1 MSKIIADE
9 KLVEEVLSRGVEN
22 IYPDKESLKKLLMSG
37 KQIKIYCGFDPTAPT
52 LHMGNGIQIRKL
64 AKFLELGHEVIFLF
78 GDFTA
83 QIGDPTDKLAL
94 RKPLTHGQVLENA
107 KGYKQQISRIIDIKK
122 TNFRFLHNE
131 KWSNKLK
138 PVDLLE
144 LASHF
149 TVSRLLERDMF
160 QERIKSGREIHVHE
174 FLYPVFQAYDAVT
187 MGVDVQIGGND
198 QMFNMLAGRDLMK
211 KKKNKE
217 MFVLTTKLLV
227 DPTGKKMGKS
237 EGNMITLIDSPEDI
251 YGKVMSW
258 TDEMITTAF
267 EILTDVPMVEIEA
280 IGEQIKNGANPRDA
294 KMKLAYEVVKVYLGE
309 DGAKRAE
316 QSFKRVFQD
325 KEKPLEILEVKIS
338 ADKLQDGKIGVLDL
352 FVTAGLAQSNGEMRR
367 LIKEGAIRI
376 EDKVISQDD
385 LHISIPDEGLL
396 LQKGKRMFA
405 RVMVK

>member
-227 DPTGKKMGKS
+227 DPTGKKIFDFRFSNLEFRK
-237 EGNMITLIDSPEDI
+237 ID
-251 YGKVMSW
+251 K
-258 TDEMITTAF
+258 
-267 EILTDVPMVEIEA
+267 
-280 IGEQIKNGANPRDA
+280 
-294 KMKLAYEVVKVYLGE
+294 
-309 DGAKRAE
+309 
-316 QSFKRVFQD
+316 
-325 KEKPLEILEVKIS
+325 
-338 ADKLQDGKIGVLDL
+338 
-352 FVTAGLAQSNGEMRR
+352 
-367 LIKEGAIRI
+367 
-376 EDKVISQDD
+376 
-385 LHISIPDEGLL
+385 
-396 LQKGKRMFA
+396 
-405 RVMVK
+405 